1 MTDLYKIFSEADIRK
16 GRKLLSNRNVS
27 AEINGNYVMGRV
39 YDLGLYNVVI
49 ELKNHQ
55 IKSMVCN
62 CRKAR
67 DGNCEH
73 EAAFIMYL
81 QEKRIIK
88 SDEEHYDDIDQLF
101 DQYINRSHTINDK
114 DYRAFQTAIL
124 KKMNQI
130 QNEIDKDLAVKKF
143 LYICKILQ
151 SLFNTKESIKPMI
164 ISLLYLCITYLVLYN
179 NKDIENKI
187 FRLIEKNEDE
197 GNEELCI
204 AYVRYFIYSYKDF
217 DMNNI
222 FESIV
227 KAFQITEHDIIK
239 KYMVI
244 NLYLEMNNRNT
255 SIATKI
261 NMMKQCGNSS
271 QAYRF
276 LFEYYK
282 ENNDIENE
290 KETLINLLS
299 MDDIALG
306 TWLDYRDIML
316 DLIKQTKDKDRYLKF
331 LTIMF
336 SRNSYI
342 DDDRF
347 IKILKNYYKKKEWEK
362 EKKTVFETIKKDCPV
377 ENYCDALYK
386 ANEYKELFCTIIEK
400 KDINLFNQYESVL
413 KNFSEETAAMF
424 YVYIIEVS
432 LKDIRDK
439 YDYRYILNKLCYV
452 NDFSYKDDLLFEL
465 CLYLTSNYPKNKIMQ
480 SFVRDLKEELVKDR
494 KETTAYEYD
503 NLPF

>member
-1 MTDLYKIFSEADIRK
+1 
-16 GRKLLSNRNVS
+16 
-27 AEINGNYVMGRV
+27 
-39 YDLGLYNVVI
+39 
-49 ELKNHQ
+49 
-55 IKSMVCN
+55 
-62 CRKAR
+62 
-67 DGNCEH
+67 
-73 EAAFIMYL
+73 MYL

-261 NMMKQCGNSS
+261 NMMKQCE
-271 QAYRF
+271 A
-276 LFEYYK
+276 LLK
-282 ENNDIENE
+282 
-290 KETLINLLS
+290 LI
-299 MDDIALG
+299 DF
-306 TWLDYRDIML
+306 
-316 DLIKQTKDKDRYLKF
+316 YL
-331 LTIMF
+331 
-336 SRNSYI
+336 N
-342 DDDRF
+342 
-347 IKILKNYYKKKEWEK
+347 
-362 EKKTVFETIKKDCPV
+362 TIKKIMI
-377 ENYCDALYK
+377 LK
-386 ANEYKELFCTIIEK
+386 MK
-400 KDINLFNQYESVL
+400 K
-413 KNFSEETAAMF
+413 KH
-424 YVYIIEVS
+424 
-432 LKDIRDK
+432 
-439 YDYRYILNKLCYV
+439 
-452 NDFSYKDDLLFEL
+452 
-465 CLYLTSNYPKNKIMQ
+465 
-480 SFVRDLKEELVKDR
+480 
-494 KETTAYEYD
+494 
-503 NLPF
+503 